1 MSNPFVSSPLVRD
14 VDTIVDV
21 MDTQQPSVASHCR
34 RVAAYGVQLASQYGL
49 PEEMVETIRVGGLLH
64 DVGKMMVAPDI
75 LTKPGRLTEQEWRAL
90 QNHPEYGFDM
100 AERLGFESSILDI
113 ILYHHERND
122 SSGYPDGLNGHS
134 IPWTVRIISVM
145 DAFDALTSPRA
156 YRAALSIDAARAL
169 LAREAYCPWVVS
181 GLMSIP
187 NSALEAV
194 AAGTYEIGR
203 PDSRPTERV
212 VESATTPWTPTYRED
227 PGVLTTWEAHRPTPE
242 ARP

>member
-14 VDTIVDV
+14 VDTILDV

-49 PEEMVETIRVGGLLH
+49 PAEMVETIRVGGLLH
-64 DVGKMMVAPDI
+64 DVGKMMVPSGI
-75 LTKPGRLTEQEWRAL
+75 LTKPGRLTEKEWRAL

-100 AERLGFESSILDI
+100 AERLGFESAILDI

-122 SSGYPDGLNGHS
+122 SSGYPDGLNGRS

-181 GLMSIP
+181 GLLSIP
-187 NSALEAV
+187 KSVLEAV
-194 AAGTYEIGR
+194 ANESSEVAR
-203 PDSRPTERV
+203 PDTRPSASV
-212 VESATTPWTPTYRED
+212 VESATTLWTPTYRED
-227 PGVLTTWEAHRPTPE
+227 PGIITSW
-242 ARP
+242 